1 MMQHILLLE
10 IEGQVRADESDDDVQ
25 YEKGSVRGQLSY
37 FVGRKLLLGP
47 ISIKHGQAD
56 MCSNRT
62 LFRVWRKSVKGV
74 LSVR

>member
-47 ISIKHGQAD
+47 ISIKHGQAHSY
-56 MCSNRT
+56 M
-62 LFRVWRKSVKGV
+62 
-74 LSVR
+74 